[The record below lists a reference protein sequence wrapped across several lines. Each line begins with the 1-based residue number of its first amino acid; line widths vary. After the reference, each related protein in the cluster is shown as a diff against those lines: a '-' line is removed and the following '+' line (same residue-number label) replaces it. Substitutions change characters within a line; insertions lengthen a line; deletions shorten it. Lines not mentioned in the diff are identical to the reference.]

1 MGSSL
6 LNLFGGGNNGVND
19 FLAHLN
25 EFNNFR
31 NNFKGNPQQQGEML
45 LKSGKMTQEQFEQY
59 AQIANLIRPFIKQDE
74 N

>member
-6 LNLFGGGNNGVND
+6 LNLFGGGNSGVND

-25 EFNNFR
+25 EFTNFR
-31 NNFKGNPQQQGEML
+31 NSFKGNPQQQGEML

-59 AQIANLIRPFIKQDE
+59 AQIANLIRPLIK
-74 N
+74 

>member
-31 NNFKGNPQQQGEML
+31 NNFKGNPQEAGEKL
-45 LKSGKMTQEQFEQY
+45 LQSGQMS
-59 AQIANLIRPFIKQDE
+59 
-74 N
+74 